1 MIRTELCDLLGI
13 EFPIIQGSMAHIAN
27 GHLAGSVSEAGGLGI
42 IASGF
47 ADEAFTR
54 EQIRI
59 ARSITSKP
67 FGVNIILEN
76 PLAPQ
81 IAQICADEKIAVV
94 TTGAGTPEAFMPVL
108 VNAGIKVIPVIPHV
122 RAAKKMEKLGA
133 TAVVAEG
140 LESGGHIG
148 KMTTLPLVRQVVDAV
163 NIPVIAAGGIAD
175 GRGFLAALMLGAVG
189 VQMGTA
195 FLASEECDVSDLYKQ
210 MIIDA
215 IDTSTVITGQSE
227 KKQVRNIKNPFT
239 DRYWELAAS
248 GATPEELDQFCT
260 GSLRRARDGDFEGG
274 SFQAGQIAGLI
285 KEVKPARKLMQDI
298 MDQADEV
305 YTAFKVQYK

>member
-1 MIRTELCDLLGI
+1 
-13 EFPIIQGSMAHIAN
+13 
-27 GHLAGSVSEAGGLGI
+27 
-42 IASGF
+42 
-47 ADEAFTR
+47 
-54 EQIRI
+54 
-59 ARSITSKP
+59 
-67 FGVNIILEN
+67 
-76 PLAPQ
+76 
-81 IAQICADEKIAVV
+81 
-94 TTGAGTPEAFMPVL
+94 
-108 VNAGIKVIPVIPHV
+108 
-122 RAAKKMEKLGA
+122 
-133 TAVVAEG
+133 
-140 LESGGHIG
+140 
-148 KMTTLPLVRQVVDAV
+148 
-163 NIPVIAAGGIAD
+163 
-175 GRGFLAALMLGAVG
+175 MLGAVG

-227 KKQVRNIKNPFT
+227 KKQVRNIKKPFT

-260 GSLRRARDGDFEGG
+260 GSLRRARDGNFEGG